1 MATSQCKNRPEN
13 QIPME
18 TCDRLADAAAKYLA
32 SYLIPS
38 SANEATKKTEWK
50 SL

>member
-1 MATSQCKNRPEN
+1 MK
-13 QIPME
+13 
-18 TCDRLADAAAKYLA
+18 TCDITVDVAAKYLA

-38 SANEATKKTEWK
+38 SANEATKKAEWK